1 MESPTAEPAVTPTPP
16 ADEEMAPVDAPTTSD
31 APPPAVKADSP
42 PPAPVAPVRAVPE
55 VDIEAEAAKKRRQA
69 ILKAE
74 TEKRGKRMFGLM
86 RGTLEQAKKETG
98 KLSGATKN
106 RKEVEERLHAKLNS
120 ERTELEEKRQ
130 RERETKEL
138 RLDVIKKEEEIST
151 AESIYRTRNAAKLN
165 LASFLCT
172 SFTLPP
178 PPPATDGITVPY
190 DPRLPHVLRVTNPTA
205 PKPLY
210 YLPKRLLGFQED
222 LIEDQIAS
230 VKKHIRIERDAWEDR
245 KGDKVS
251 DLAAAKRKRDAG
263 LEEIERAEREER
275 QKRRREDDEFEERA
289 RAKPKLNN
297 GPGAM
302 EVDGGDSAAGANGAE
317 DKANGIKREDGG
329 GVDDDAAMDAGESG
343 ARPGG
348 RGDGTPAEGGKMEVE
363 GEGDELEY

>member
-1 MESPTAEPAVTPTPP
+1 M
-16 ADEEMAPVDAPTTSD
+16 
-31 APPPAVKADSP
+31 
-42 PPAPVAPVRAVPE
+42 PE

-74 TEKRGKRMFGLM
+74 NEKRGKRMFGLM

-98 KLSGATKN
+98 KLSGVTKN
-106 RKEVEERLHAKLNS
+106 RQEVEERLHATLHR
-120 ERTELEEKRQ
+120 ERAALEEKRQ

-138 RLDVIKKEEEIST
+138 RLDVIKKEEEIAN
-151 AESIYRTRNAAKLN
+151 AESIVRPSRVRRACVSVGRASSQLTHSTTQYRTRNSAKLN

-172 SFTLPP
+172 TFTLPP
-178 PPPATDGITVPY
+178 PPPASDGITVPY

-210 YLPKRLLGFQED
+210 YLPRRLLPFQED

-245 KGDKVS
+245 KGDKIS

-275 QKRRREDDEFEERA
+275 QKRRREDEEHEERVKSK
-289 RAKPKLNN
+289 AKLD

-302 EVDGGDSAAGANGAE
+302 EVDGGNGPSATSNGG
-317 DKANGIKREDGG
+317 DKANGVRHVGRDARGT
-329 GVDDDAAMDAGESG
+329 DDQDADVAMGTADSG
-343 ARPGG
+343 ARPGSKG
-348 RGDGTPAEGGKMEVE
+348 ASGDATPAVGGKMDVE
-363 GEGDELEY
+363 GGGGETGADELETEELEY